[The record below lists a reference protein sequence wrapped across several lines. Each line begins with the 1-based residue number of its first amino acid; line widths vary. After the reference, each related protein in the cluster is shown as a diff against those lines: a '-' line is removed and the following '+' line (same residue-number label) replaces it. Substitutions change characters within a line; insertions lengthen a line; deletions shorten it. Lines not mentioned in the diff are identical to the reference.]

1 MMLKK
6 TLFIILIFLSSFPV
20 IYSQEEDSIMGIFPL
35 KGVEVKDPSYER
47 QYQYTLEKV
56 RKIYPYALYA
66 KSLLDRYNEDIK
78 ELTKERQLKKYGK
91 TALEKLK
98 EDFEYTL
105 KNMYTSEGNLLM
117 KLINRETGITV
128 YDIIDKYRGK
138 GAAGF
143 YNVIGK
149 LFDQNLKVTYD
160 PKKDWLI
167 ERVLQDILA
176 GKYSLY
182 EMDLLTKEKFKAIRE
197 EERLQR
203 KKYKQDSKKQK
214 KISKQVSSKQKKQ
227 DQ

>member
-1 MMLKK
+1 MLKK

>member
-1 MMLKK
+1 MLKK
-6 TLFIILIFLSSFPV
+6 TLYIILIFLTSLPV
-20 IYSQEEDSIMGIFPL
+20 LYSQDEDTIMGIFPL
-35 KGVEVKDPSYER
+35 KGVDVKDPWYEL
-47 QYQYTLEKV
+47 QYKYTLEKV

-98 EDFEYTL
+98 EDFEFTL
-105 KNMYTSEGNLLM
+105 RNMYTSEGNLLM

-149 LFDQNLKVTYD
+149 LFDQDLKVTYD

-167 ERVLQDILA
+167 ERVLQEIFA

-182 EMDLLTKEKFKAIRE
+182 EMDLLTKEKFKALRE
-197 EERLQR
+197 EERVQK
-203 KKYKQDSKKQK
+203 KKYNKESREQK
-214 KISKQVSSKQKKQ
+214 KIIKKEKIKQKKQ
-227 DQ
+227 DE

>member
-1 MMLKK
+1 
-6 TLFIILIFLSSFPV
+6 V
-20 IYSQEEDSIMGIFPL
+20 
-35 KGVEVKDPSYER
+35 
-47 QYQYTLEKV
+47 
-56 RKIYPYALYA
+56 YA
-66 KSLLDRYNEDIK
+66 KSLLDRYNEDVK
-78 ELTKERQLKKYGK
+78 ELTKERQIKKYGK

-143 YNVIGK
+143 YNIIGK
-149 LFDQNLKVTYD
+149 VFDQNLKATYN

-167 ERVLQDILA
+167 ERVLQDIFA

-182 EMDLLTKEKFKAIRE
+182 KMDLLTKEKFKTIRKE
-197 EERLQR
+197 EGIQK
-203 KKYKQDSKKQK
+203 KKYKQEQKKQK
-214 KISKQVSSKQKKQ
+214 KILQQETKKTKT
-227 DQ
+227 

>member
-1 MMLKK
+1 MFKK

-35 KGVEVKDPSYER
+35 KGIEVKDPSYER
-47 QYQYTLEKV
+47 QYKYTLEKV

-149 LFDQNLKVTYD
+149 LFDQDLKVTYD
-160 PKKDWLI
+160 KKKDWLI
-167 ERVLQDILA
+167 ERVLQDIFA

-182 EMDLLTKEKFKAIRE
+182 EMDLLTKEKFKALRE
-197 EERLQR
+197 EERVQK
-203 KKYKQDSKKQK
+203 KKYKQESREQK
-214 KISKQVSSKQKKQ
+214 KIIKQATSKQKKQ

>member
-1 MMLKK
+1 MMFKK

-35 KGVEVKDPSYER
+35 KGIEVKDPSYER
-47 QYQYTLEKV
+47 QYKYTLEKV

-149 LFDQNLKVTYD
+149 LFDQDLKVTYD
-160 PKKDWLI
+160 KKKDWLI
-167 ERVLQDILA
+167 ERVLQDIFA

-182 EMDLLTKEKFKAIRE
+182 EMDLLTKEKFKALRE
-197 EERLQR
+197 GERI
-203 KKYKQDSKKQK
+203 QK
-214 KISKQVSSKQKKQ
+214 KKSKQESREQNKIIKQATSKQKKQ

>member
-1 MMLKK
+1 MMFKK

-47 QYQYTLEKV
+47 QYKYTLEQV

-98 EDFEYTL
+98 EDFEFTL
-105 KNMYTSEGNLLM
+105 RNMYTSEGNLLM
-117 KLINRETGITV
+117 KLVNRETGITV
-128 YDIIDKYRGK
+128 YDIINKYRGK

-149 LFDQNLKVTYD
+149 LFDQDLKVTYD
-160 PKKDWLI
+160 KKKDWLI
-167 ERVLQDILA
+167 ERVLQDIFA

-182 EMDLLTKEKFKAIRE
+182 EMDLLTKEKFKALRE
-197 EERLQR
+197 EEHV
-203 KKYKQDSKKQK
+203 QK
-214 KISKQVSSKQKKQ
+214 KKSKQESREQNKIIKQATSKQKKQ